1 MYESEDQNNLRL
13 LFYMTAEINISM
25 NVVRR
30 LLASLI
36 TPIIVH
42 FVSSS
47 NALRGIWNSQRT
59 ELFSSPMV
67 ACSHLIN

>member
-47 NALRGIWNSQRT
+47 NALRGI
-59 ELFSSPMV
+59 
-67 ACSHLIN
+67 